1 MTSRKERGITFG
13 VLSIALIAMTIIL
26 LLALIKIYMS
36 NRIYYESRQTNL
48 LERQAAALKEENAL
62 LRMRVEKLKYK
73 SQITD
78 TIFTLDEDT
87 APETS
92 DGGTHE

>member
-78 TIFTLDEDT
+78 TIFTLDEDA
-87 APETS
+87 APETPA
-92 DGGTHE
+92 GEAHQ